1 MSFKDLSSA
10 EKKNKEKQCST
21 EFSKE
26 LSPKQCDTSSC
37 SSKE

>member
-10 EKKNKEKQCST
+10 EKKSKEKQCST

-26 LSPKQCDTSSC
+26 LSPKECEKSSS
-37 SSKE
+37 SSK